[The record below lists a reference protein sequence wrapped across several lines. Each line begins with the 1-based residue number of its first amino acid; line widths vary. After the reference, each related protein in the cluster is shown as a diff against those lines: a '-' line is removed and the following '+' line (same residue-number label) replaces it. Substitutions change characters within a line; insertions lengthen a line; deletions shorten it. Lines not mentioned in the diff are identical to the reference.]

1 MKLLVMPS
9 SIDEIKNTLNY
20 CDAYLIGINGL
31 SVNSNL
37 CVDITDLDYILSI
50 IGDRDLFL
58 NLNKN
63 MSNSDIDMLKNIM
76 NNLNNYNIKGV
87 FYYDVAILNI
97 FKKNNYNYDLVW
109 ASEHASTNYNT
120 INYWYSKGVKY
131 CLVSSDITF
140 NEILDIKN
148 NSNCKLIVPIFGYQ
162 PMFNSKRHIVNNY
175 LDYFNLYDS
184 SIVNY
189 IEKEGKIYPIID
201 NELGTE
207 VYTNYILN
215 GFKEYNSFKDNKIDY
230 VLLNSFNLDSDK
242 FIKCLELVNNY
253 NNNTYKEINELFSNT
268 SDGFLYKET
277 IAKVK
282 KDEK

>member
-189 IEKEGKIYPIID
+189 MEKEGKIYPIID

>member
-184 SIVNY
+184 GCNY
-189 IEKEGKIYPIID
+189 
-201 NELGTE
+201 
-207 VYTNYILN
+207 
-215 GFKEYNSFKDNKIDY
+215 SR
-230 VLLNSFNLDSDK
+230 NLRS
-242 FIKCLELVNNY
+242 
-253 NNNTYKEINELFSNT
+253 
-268 SDGFLYKET
+268 
-277 IAKVK
+277 
-282 KDEK
+282 